1 MYFTATASGWRCI
14 SDYHTPH
21 FPTRNRAWRLAKPPA
36 LGALVSRNP
45 RIPRWPSGSSA
56 FFKPG
61 VRVDVCISAR
71 HHWVTPAYPTTPNM
85 SSVSTSAAV
94 GPIELSVRNRHED
107 ADVVPILD
115 DGNDILAA
123 SRLADSTVPDGGYG
137 WILIAACG
145 IVTFWFVGV
154 FQSVGPNYTSLA
166 VIEFST

>member
-1 MYFTATASGWRCI
+1 VTDRF
-14 SDYHTPH
+14 
-21 FPTRNRAWRLAKPPA
+21 A
-36 LGALVSRNP
+36 L
-45 RIPRWPSGSSA
+45 
-56 FFKPG
+56 
-61 VRVDVCISAR
+61 DVCISAR
-71 HHWVTPAYPTTPNM
+71 HHWVIPAYPTTSNM

-115 DGNDILAA
+115 DGNDILVA

-154 FQSVGPNYTSLA
+154 FQSARPIICRLLSKSSQPDPSQA
-166 VIEFST
+166 RVIAGEFFKLPLLRRVSHPRAPSPL

>member
-1 MYFTATASGWRCI
+1 MA
-14 SDYHTPH
+14 
-21 FPTRNRAWRLAKPPA
+21 
-36 LGALVSRNP
+36 
-45 RIPRWPSGSSA
+45 
-56 FFKPG
+56 
-61 VRVDVCISAR
+61 
-71 HHWVTPAYPTTPNM
+71 PAYPTIPNM

-145 IVTFWFVGV
+145 IITFWFVGV
-154 FQSVGPNYTSLA
+154 FQSAGPITRRFA
-166 VIEFST
+166 VKEFST

>member
-1 MYFTATASGWRCI
+1 VSDRFALDVFI
-14 SDYHTPH
+14 SLRP
-21 FPTRNRAWRLAKPPA
+21 L
-36 LGALVSRNP
+36 
-45 RIPRWPSGSSA
+45 
-56 FFKPG
+56 
-61 VRVDVCISAR
+61 
-71 HHWVTPAYPTTPNM
+71 AYPDM

-115 DGNDILAA
+115 DGNDALAA

-154 FQSVGPNYTSLA
+154 FRFTSPIIRGLLSRNSQPDPSQA
-166 VIEFST
+166 RVIPGEFFKRPLLRRVSHPRVPFPLWGRYGRHALQCWLW